1 MGPEARLERL
11 GGVIQGRRDGI
22 LKCRMAVIVQWQN
35 AGLWIRM
42 SWVRPP
48 LAAPSMKQP
57 RVAKAALFCWLRSF
71 RIGIIEIEN
80 SRAFVA
86 LTIDC
91 G

>member
-1 MGPEARLERL
+1 MAWRCGWKRLRS
-11 GGVIQGRRDGI
+11 VIQALREWYTQS
-22 LKCRMAVIVQWQN
+22 LMAVIVQWQN

-48 LAAPSMKQP
+48 LAAPNMKQT
-57 RVAKAALFCWLRSF
+57 RVAKAALFSWLQSIRT
-71 RIGIIEIEN
+71 IVIMN
-80 SRAFVA
+80 SRAFAA